1 MDPADSP
8 MTRSLETLR
17 TTFRGRFEG
26 ADTEQALR
34 NENAKIL
41 GKKGELTAILRQ
53 MGEVPATERKA
64 VGELVNALRKDV
76 ETAFNE
82 RLGAIERGRRD
93 AELNAPPFDL
103 TLPARLQGPLGHAHP
118 ISIVRDEIVD
128 VLVSLGFAVHDGPE
142 VEVEENNFGKLG
154 YPPDHPATDMQ
165 DTFWVDV
172 RRSTDATAAA
182 ADGASPGAAPATAA
196 DGASPGAAPATAPA
210 LLRSHTSNI
219 QVRAM
224 VGRAPPMAFIA
235 PGTVYRRD
243 DDATH
248 SPMFHQIECF
258 LVDRNV
264 TMAHLKGVLA
274 EFAERFFGPG
284 TPIRLRPSYFPFVEP
299 GAEVDVGCP
308 FCKRADGTRAGCGVC
323 KRTGWIE
330 NPRLRDDPPGRL
342 RELRHRSRAV
352 DGLRVRHGARARRRG
367 ALRHSRHAL
376 ALRERSP
383 ISRPVLI
390 RPTPIRVTRSPH
402 TCR

>member
-1 MDPADSP
+1 MNSVDSS
-8 MTRSLETLR
+8 MERSLESLR
-17 TTFRGRFEG
+17 ATFRGRFE
-26 ADTEQALR
+26 AATTEQELR

-41 GKKGELTAILRQ
+41 GKKGELKAILNQ
-53 MGEVPATERKA
+53 MGKVPAAERKA
-64 VGELVNALRKDV
+64 VGELANALRTDV
-76 ETAFNE
+76 EAAFDE
-82 RLGAIERGRRD
+82 CLRAIGRRRRE
-93 AELNAPPFDL
+93 AELNAPAFDL

-142 VEVEENNFGKLG
+142 VEIEENNFGKLG

-172 RRSTDATAAA
+172 RRVAEAVDARRGAEAVDRQGVDGDVRL
-182 ADGASPGAAPATAA
+182 ADGAVE
-196 DGASPGAAPATAPA
+196 GASAARAPT

-224 VGRAPPMAFIA
+224 TGRTPPMAFIA
-235 PGTVYRRD
+235 PGTVFRRD

-274 EFAERFFGPG
+274 EFAERFFGAG

-330 NPRLRDDPPGRL
+330 ILGCGMIHPVVFESCGIDPEQWTGFALGMGLERVAVIRYGIPDMRLLFENDPRF
-342 RELRHRSRAV
+342 
-352 DGLRVRHGARARRRG
+352 
-367 ALRHSRHAL
+367 L
-376 ALRERSP
+376 AQF
-383 ISRPVLI
+383 
-390 RPTPIRVTRSPH
+390 
-402 TCR
+402 

>member
-1 MDPADSP
+1 MI
-8 MTRSLETLR
+8 RSLETLR
-17 TTFRGRFEG
+17 ATFRGRFEG
-26 ADTEQALR
+26 AMTEQALR
-34 NENAKIL
+34 NENATIL
-41 GKKGELTAILRQ
+41 GKKGELKAILKQ
-53 MGEVPATERKA
+53 MGDVPAAERKA
-64 VGELVNALRKDV
+64 IGELANALQKDV
-76 ETAFNE
+76 EAAFDE
-82 RLGAIERGRRD
+82 RLRALELERRQAD
-93 AELNAPPFDL
+93 LTAAPFDL

-142 VEVEENNFGKLG
+142 VELEENNFGKLA

-172 RRSTDATAAA
+172 RRAAEAKGAAA
-182 ADGASPGAAPATAA
+182 AERGAGLLDPQRPAPT
-196 DGASPGAAPATAPA
+196 

-224 VGRAPPMAFIA
+224 TSHPPPMAYIA
-235 PGTVYRRD
+235 PGTTYRRD

-274 EFAERFFGPG
+274 EFAERFFGAG

-308 FCKRADGTRAGCGVC
+308 FCKRADGTRAGCSVC

-330 NPRLRDDPPGRL
+330 ILGCGMIHPVVFQSCGIDPEQWTGFAFGMGLERVAVIRYGIPDMRVLFENDPRF
-342 RELRHRSRAV
+342 
-352 DGLRVRHGARARRRG
+352 
-367 ALRHSRHAL
+367 L
-376 ALRERSP
+376 AQF
-383 ISRPVLI
+383 
-390 RPTPIRVTRSPH
+390 
-402 TCR
+402 

>member
-1 MDPADSP
+1 MA
-8 MTRSLETLR
+8 RSLETLR
-17 TTFRGRFEG
+17 ATFRGRFEG
-26 ADTEQALR
+26 ATTEQALR

-41 GKKGELTAILRQ
+41 GKKGELTAILGQ
-53 MGEVPATERKA
+53 MRDVPAAERKA
-64 VGELVNALRKDV
+64 MGELANALRKDV
-76 ETAFNE
+76 ETAFDE
-82 RLGAIERGRRD
+82 SLRAIKRRGRE
-93 AELNAPPFDL
+93 AELHAAPFDL
-103 TLPARLQGPLGHAHP
+103 TLPARMPGPQGHAHP

-142 VEVEENNFGKLG
+142 VELEENNFGKLG

-172 RRSTDATAAA
+172 RQAAEGPKA
-182 ADGASPGAAPATAA
+182 AGAAPT
-196 DGASPGAAPATAPA
+196 

-224 VGRAPPMAFIA
+224 IGHAPPMAFIA
-235 PGTVYRRD
+235 PGTTYRRD

-264 TMAHLKGVLA
+264 TMAHLKGVLG

-284 TPIRLRPSYFPFVEP
+284 SPIRLRPSYFPFVEP

-308 FCKRADGTRAGCGVC
+308 FCKRADGTRAGCSVC

-330 NPRLRDDPPGRL
+330 ILGCGMIHPVVFESCGIDPEQWTGFAFGMGLERVAVIRYGIPDIRLLFENAPRF
-342 RELRHRSRAV
+342 
-352 DGLRVRHGARARRRG
+352 
-367 ALRHSRHAL
+367 L
-376 ALRERSP
+376 AQF
-383 ISRPVLI
+383 
-390 RPTPIRVTRSPH
+390 
-402 TCR
+402 

>member
-1 MDPADSP
+1 MV
-8 MTRSLETLR
+8 RSLETLR
-17 TTFRGRFEG
+17 ATFRGRFE
-26 ADTEQALR
+26 AATTEQALR
-34 NENAKIL
+34 NENARIL
-41 GKKGELTAILRQ
+41 GKKGELTAILKQ
-53 MGEVPATERKA
+53 MGDVPAAERKA
-64 VGELVNALRKDV
+64 MGELANALRKDV
-76 ETAFNE
+76 ETAFDE
-82 RLGAIERGRRD
+82 CLRAIERKGRQ
-93 AELNAPPFDL
+93 AELDAAPFDL
-103 TLPARLQGPLGHAHP
+103 TLPARMPGPQGHAHP

-172 RRSTDATAAA
+172 RHAAGKG
-182 ADGASPGAAPATAA
+182 GAG
-196 DGASPGAAPATAPA
+196 TAPT

-224 VGRAPPMAFIA
+224 VGHAPPMAFIA
-235 PGTVYRRD
+235 PGTTYRRD

-264 TMAHLKGVLA
+264 TMAHLKGVLG
-274 EFAERFFGPG
+274 EFAERFFGAG
-284 TPIRLRPSYFPFVEP
+284 TPVRLRPSYFPFVEP

-330 NPRLRDDPPGRL
+330 ILGCGMIHPVVFESCGIDPEQWTGFAFGMGLERVAVIRYGIPDMRLLFENAPRF
-342 RELRHRSRAV
+342 
-352 DGLRVRHGARARRRG
+352 
-367 ALRHSRHAL
+367 L
-376 ALRERSP
+376 AQF
-383 ISRPVLI
+383 
-390 RPTPIRVTRSPH
+390 
-402 TCR
+402 